1 MTGLDVIPK
10 SQISSYIE
18 NKLLTFMAGFWKSHG
33 KRDSLITMLKK
44 WTNSLEKDE
53 FLSVKLMD
61 ALQAFYTIT
70 HDL

>member
-1 MTGLDVIPK
+1 
-10 SQISSYIE
+10 
-18 NKLLTFMAGFWKSHG
+18 MAGFWKSHG

-44 WTNSLEKDE
+44 WTDSLEKDE